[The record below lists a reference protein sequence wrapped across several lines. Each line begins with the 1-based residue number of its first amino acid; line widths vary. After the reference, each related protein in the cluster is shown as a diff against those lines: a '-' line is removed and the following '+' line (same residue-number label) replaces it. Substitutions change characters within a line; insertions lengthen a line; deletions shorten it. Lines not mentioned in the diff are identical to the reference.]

1 MNDQRE
7 GHEPKVEIN
16 NEKNTYY
23 AKCVIAFQLITCKVL
38 GNQKIF
44 TNFAVFEEKFV

>member
-16 NEKNTYY
+16 NEKNTCY
-23 AKCVIAFQLITCKVL
+23 AKCVIAFQLITCEVL
-38 GNQKIF
+38 ENQKIF
-44 TNFAVFEEKFV
+44 TNFAVFGEKFV